1 MCGCPSTGDRPPL
14 PGSPAHLIPD
24 SSTHLADT
32 GAQNYVSTP
41 VVMETESLL
50 EPMASGGVPGPAA
63 PPTHHA
69 PPEDTPPDYTLPE
82 DMPPNH
88 APPPP
93 PQDMPLENGMAV
105 ERCMES
111 HSQDGLQHESQV
123 SSGGEMEGG
132 AGPSSRL
139 RPRPGRGWGKQLRK

>member
-1 MCGCPSTGDRPPL
+1 M
-14 PGSPAHLIPD
+14 
-24 SSTHLADT
+24 
-32 GAQNYVSTP
+32 
-41 VVMETESLL
+41 L

-132 AGPSSRL
+132 SRSQQQTETKTGPGLGKTTEEIEFQIQCLPPVYSNMLVQSL
-139 RPRPGRGWGKQLRK
+139 GCVSTNGIYADLEIPPGP